1 VIGTFFEADN
11 MHDSDNSEML
21 AAAVFAAKSR
31 GLFRSGLKAEWMAEY
46 GIETSDEAETLEPEV
61 ETAKPAKPAKP
72 SELKG
77 TFRR

>member
-1 VIGTFFEADN
+1 

-21 AAAVFAAKSR
+21 AAAIFAAKSR

-46 GIETSDEAETLEPEV
+46 GIETADETETFEQEV
-61 ETAKPAKPAKP
+61 EVKVEKAKPGEP
-72 SELKG
+72 KG